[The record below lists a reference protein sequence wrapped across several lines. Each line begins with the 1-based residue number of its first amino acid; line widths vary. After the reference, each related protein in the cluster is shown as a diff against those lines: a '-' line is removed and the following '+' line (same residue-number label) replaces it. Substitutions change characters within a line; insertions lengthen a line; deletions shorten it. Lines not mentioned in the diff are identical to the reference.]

1 MKIEIKTFNTFCKEC
16 MKHTEKQV
24 LDYIGYCETQKL
36 DLYKL
41 YCDNCVK
48 FNENDRFFKGRKPI
62 RFELID
68 TRLDFVKIQIDSIKK
83 GGRND

>member
-1 MKIEIKTFNTFCKEC
+1 MKVEIKTFNTFCKEC

-24 LDYIGYCETQKL
+24 LDYIGYCETHKL

-62 RFELID
+62 RFEMID
-68 TRLDFVKIQIDSIKK
+68 IKLYFDK
-83 GGRND
+83 SSTNGVVNK

>member
-1 MKIEIKTFNTFCKEC
+1 MTQIKAFNTYCTEC
-16 MKHTEKQV
+16 MKYVQKEVVSHV
-24 LDYIGYCETQKL
+24 GYCESHKL

-41 YCDNCVK
+41 YCDNCKK

-83 GGRND
+83 GGKND